1 MYSMRKGGTCMR
13 GTCMRKGGTCMRV
26 HVRERGYMYE
36 EGGYMYEGY
45 MYGKGGIRKMYWLH
59 VRTRE
64 SLLKQYTGMCPHWLV
79 VVVSTNHL

>member
-1 MYSMRKGGTCMR
+1 MYEGYMYEEGGYMY
-13 GTCMRKGGTCMRV
+13 
-26 HVRERGYMYE
+26 EGYMYE

-59 VRTRE
+59 VHTRE

>member
-1 MYSMRKGGTCMR
+1 
-13 GTCMRKGGTCMRV
+13 
-26 HVRERGYMYE
+26 MYE

-64 SLLKQYTGMCPHWLV
+64 SLLKQYTGMCPYWLV
-79 VVVSTNHL
+79 VVVSTNHLYTKTTTPPLTRRPIIT